1 MLVYLVAYEKVLE
14 PLNRKGTIDLPSK
27 SRGDSIITVLVKFNG
42 KKSIQPFMLHVIS
55 HNSCKSMSTI
65 FRLGYQTEVAII
77 PHNFLTLVLTAL
89 L

>member
-42 KKSIQPFMLHVIS
+42 KKSIQPFMLHVIFS
-55 HNSCKSMSTI
+55 
-65 FRLGYQTEVAII
+65 
-77 PHNFLTLVLTAL
+77 
-89 L
+89 